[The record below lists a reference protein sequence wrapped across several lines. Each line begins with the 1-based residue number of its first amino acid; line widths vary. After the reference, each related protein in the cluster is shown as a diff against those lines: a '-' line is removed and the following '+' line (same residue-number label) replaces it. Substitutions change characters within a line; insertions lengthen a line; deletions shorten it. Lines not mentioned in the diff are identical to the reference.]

1 MTYGPGATDP
11 EVVTCGE
18 AMLLMLAEPG
28 VPLDRATH
36 FRRSVAGAESNVA
49 VGLARLGHRVR
60 WLGRVGADAA
70 GSAVLSELRA
80 DGVDVSQVDVDEQA
94 PTGLLL
100 RDCHPARAID
110 VQYVRAGSAASHLEP
125 AHLHPAALDGA
136 RLLHLSGITPML
148 SPTAADATRR
158 LVELARAAG
167 ALISFDPNVRRK
179 LGGAAQWAQIV
190 GPLLAEADL
199 LFAGED
205 ELELLTARPAD
216 EAAADLV
223 KGRARVVVVKRAD
236 HSATAY
242 TGAGRWDQAA
252 FAVPVVDPVGAGDA
266 FAAGYLSGWLRG
278 LPEPSALAEAACVAA
293 LAIQSP
299 TDTAGLP
306 SRATRD
312 LALAGHTDGRD
323 IVHR

>member
-1 MTYGPGATDP
+1 MTYGPGTTRP

-36 FRRSVAGAESNVA
+36 FRRSIAGAESNVA
-49 VGLARLGHRVR
+49 IGLARLGHRVR
-60 WLGRVGADAA
+60 WLGPVGADASGA
-70 GSAVLSELRA
+70 AVLSELRA
-80 DGVDVSQVDVDEQA
+80 HGVEVDQATVDEQA

-100 RDCHPARAID
+100 RDCHASRAID
-110 VQYVRAGSAASHLEP
+110 VQYYRAGSAAAHLEP
-125 AHLHPAALDGA
+125 AHIRPASLDGA
-136 RLLHLSGITPML
+136 RVLHLSGITPML
-148 SPTAADATRR
+148 SPTAAEATRR
-158 LVELARAAG
+158 LVELAREAG
-167 ALISFDPNVRRK
+167 ALVSFDPNVRRK
-179 LGGAAQWAQIV
+179 LGGSAQWARIV

-199 LFAGED
+199 LFAGDD

-216 EAAADLV
+216 EAAAELLG
-223 KGRARVVVVKRAD
+223 KRTRTVVIKRAD
-236 HSATAY
+236 HSATAF
-242 TGAGRWDQAA
+242 TDAGRWDQEP

-278 LPEPSALAEAACVAA
+278 LPEPAALAEAACVAA

-306 SRATRD
+306 TEAVRD
-312 LALAGHTDGRD
+312 RALAAYTKGIDA
-323 IVHR
+323 VHR

>member
-1 MTYGPGATDP
+1 MTYGPGTSGP

-36 FRRSVAGAESNVA
+36 FRRSIAGAEANVA

-60 WLGRVGADAA
+60 WLGRLGADAPGA
-70 GSAVLSELRA
+70 AVLGELRA
-80 DGVDVSQVDVDEQA
+80 DGVDVSQVGVDEQA

-100 RDCHPARAID
+100 RDCHPSRAID
-110 VQYVRAGSAASHLEP
+110 VQYFRAGSAASHLEP
-125 AHLHPAALDGA
+125 AHIPPAALDGV

-148 SPTAADATRR
+148 SPTAAEATRR
-158 LVELARAAG
+158 LIELAHAAG
-167 ALISFDPNVRRK
+167 ALVSFDPNVRHK

-190 GPLLAEADL
+190 GPLLADADL
-199 LFAGED
+199 LLAGAD

-223 KGRARVVVVKRAD
+223 KEGARAVVIKRAD

-242 TGAGRWDQAA
+242 TGAGRWDQSA

-278 LPEPSALAEAACVAA
+278 LPEQAALAEAACVAA

-306 SRATRD
+306 SPAVRD
-312 LALAGHTDGRD
+312 RALAAYTEGIDA
-323 IVHR
+323 VHR